1 MFNKD
6 EIQQLAQRRTRTFG
20 QMIRVSTANPLPVR
34 SLHEIALEMHAKG
47 QPVFRVMICI
57 QCGARVFTD
66 VHGTP
71 FEPMACGH

>member
-6 EIQQLAQRRTRTFG
+6 EIKQLDQRRTQTFG
-20 QMIRVSTANPLPVR
+20 QIIRLTTANPLPVR
-34 SLHEIALEMHAKG
+34 RLFQVK
-47 QPVFRVMICI
+47 VCI